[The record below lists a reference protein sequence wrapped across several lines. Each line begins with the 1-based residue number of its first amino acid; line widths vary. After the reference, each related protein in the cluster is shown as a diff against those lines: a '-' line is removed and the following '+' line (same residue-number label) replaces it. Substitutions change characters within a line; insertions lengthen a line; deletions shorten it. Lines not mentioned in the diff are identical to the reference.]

1 MRMLFSNKQF
11 KTAVLVFAMVM
22 CLSSLALANTSNGTE
37 FQSLYDMVVKW
48 ATGMPAIIIAI
59 GIALVAIMRAF
70 QSGSFVWALAGI
82 LVAAL
87 IFLLPNIISGLG
99 GATI

>member
-1 MRMLFSNKQF
+1 MFALASNKKF
-11 KTAVLVFAMVM
+11 RTIMLAVVMVM
-22 CLSSLALANTSNGTE
+22 ALANLAFANTSNGTE
-37 FQSLYDMVVKW
+37 FQTLYDKVIGW
-48 ATGMPAIIIAI
+48 STGMPAIIIAI

-82 LVAAL
+82 LVGAL
-87 IFLLPNIISGLG
+87 IFLLPGIIAGLG